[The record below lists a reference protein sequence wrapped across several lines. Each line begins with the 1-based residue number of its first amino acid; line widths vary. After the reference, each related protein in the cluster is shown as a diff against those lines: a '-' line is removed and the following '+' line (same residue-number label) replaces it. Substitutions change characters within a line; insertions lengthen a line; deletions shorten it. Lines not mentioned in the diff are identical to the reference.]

1 LLKWLITQ
9 ITSVVKIN
17 NMAFTI
23 TSPFQMANPKCDS
36 LKKEKAKLEKE
47 IAEIKAK
54 ALKEKKIGNW
64 DGKSD
69 RISQIEEQVVQN
81 KCK

>member
-1 LLKWLITQ
+1 
-9 ITSVVKIN
+9 
-17 NMAFTI
+17 MAFTI
-23 TSPFQMANPKCDS
+23 NSPFQMANPKCDS

-69 RISQIEEQVVQN
+69 RISQIEEQLVQN